1 MNTRPNQPKR
11 PFGVYAVI
19 ALLLLRVLS
28 IFLDL
33 ERVRLGLTPLTLP
46 EMDKS
51 SSIVVVI
58 AITIAA
64 ILAVCIGLFLLKR
77 WAWIGVMIL
86 IGINLLYG
94 IVYYLNG
101 GQPFVSL
108 LLDVISVFYLNL
120 STVQA
125 AFEHRPAPPEV
136 PA

>member
-1 MNTRPNQPKR
+1 MNTTPTQPKR
-11 PFGVYAVI
+11 PFGVYAII

-28 IFLDL
+28 ISLDL
-33 ERVRLGLTPLTLP
+33 ERIRQGLTPLTLP
-46 EMDKS
+46 DLDNS
-51 SSIVVVI
+51 SSLVVVI

-77 WAWIGVMIL
+77 WAWIAVMIL

-108 LLDVISVFYLNL
+108 LLDVISVFYLNQ

-125 AFEHRPAPPEV
+125 AFERRPAPPEV
-136 PA
+136 TA